1 MGTLSHNLITK
12 RLSKCFERAGIFE
25 NKPESYKRVS
35 YSRIRF
41 SIITELVALGK
52 DSLDSIAHCCG
63 KHGVEVCKKHYVQF
77 FSNRKAAEWSWKS
90 YERCKTITKEEKKA
104 ANKRLELLSKKK
116 LPSPTQIE
124 KWYKEKKSYFKVHS
138 NVDIAVRELENIFQ
152 RFHDERIVRDNG

>member
-1 MGTLSHNLITK
+1 MMILDSHRTLRDRPLFVVSKQDQAKTMGTLSHNLITK

-41 SIITELVALGK
+41 SIITELVAPGK

-77 FSNRKAAEWSWKS
+77 FSNRKAAE
-90 YERCKTITKEEKKA
+90 
-104 ANKRLELLSKKK
+104 
-116 LPSPTQIE
+116 
-124 KWYKEKKSYFKVHS
+124 
-138 NVDIAVRELENIFQ
+138 
-152 RFHDERIVRDNG
+152 